1 VKRPVREV
9 AVDAIA
15 GVWLKQLEPPKEK
28 FVTTRTAE
36 ILTIKTCA
44 GKSDQPGSGK
54 KGRYAIQNITT
65 EAIHE
70 YNDDRNAGNI
80 TEHKKPE

>member
-1 VKRPVREV
+1 VKRPAREV

-15 GVWLKQLEPPKEK
+15 GVWLKQLEPSKEE

-54 KGRYAIQNITT
+54 KG
-65 EAIHE
+65 
-70 YNDDRNAGNI
+70 
-80 TEHKKPE
+80 P

>member
-1 VKRPVREV
+1 VKRPAREV

-28 FVTTRTAE
+28 FVTARTAE

-54 KGRYAIQNITT
+54 KGPYAIQNITIK
-65 EAIHE
+65 AIHE
-70 YNDDRNAGNI
+70 HNDERDARNVS
-80 TEHKKPE
+80 EHKKPE

>member
-1 VKRPVREV
+1 MLSIE
-9 AVDAIA
+9 
-15 GVWLKQLEPPKEK
+15 
-28 FVTTRTAE
+28 
-36 ILTIKTCA
+36 TCA
-44 GKSDQPGSGK
+44 GKPHQPDSGK
-54 KGRYAIQNITT
+54 VGPYAIQNIAT